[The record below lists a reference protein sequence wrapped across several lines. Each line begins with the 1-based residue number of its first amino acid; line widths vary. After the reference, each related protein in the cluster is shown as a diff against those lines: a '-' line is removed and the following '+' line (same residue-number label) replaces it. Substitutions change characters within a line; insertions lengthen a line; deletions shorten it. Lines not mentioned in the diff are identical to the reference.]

1 MMSGPPGNEKGAQL
15 PPGGRVVALMPLAL
29 ARPHALSC
37 MEAFP
42 SSSAPGREPSFPT
55 AKAEAVP
62 NATLTTDEQDII
74 WMMRVR
80 TGDRTAFAELVECHQ
95 QRVVG
100 TVARMLGADAADAE
114 DIGQQVFLRVWK
126 SAARYEPTAKF
137 TTWLYTITRNLVFN
151 ELRRRKHRPVTSFDA
166 DSPDSIPGGGDS
178 SARFEDFQ
186 APSPDATLLQ
196 TELQE
201 AITTAITQ
209 LPEAQRM
216 AIVLRRYEELSYEE
230 IASVL
235 HLTVPAVKSLLF
247 RARVLLREHLARYLN
262 S

>member
-1 MMSGPPGNEKGAQL
+1 MAVAKTDGA
-15 PPGGRVVALMPLAL
+15 
-29 ARPHALSC
+29 
-37 MEAFP
+37 
-42 SSSAPGREPSFPT
+42 
-55 AKAEAVP
+55 P
-62 NATLTTDEQDII
+62 NATLTADEQDII

-80 TGDRTAFAELVECHQ
+80 HGDRAAFAELVECHQ

-100 TVARMLGADAADAE
+100 TVARMLGIAEAE

-166 DSPDSIPGGGDS
+166 ELPGDPAGGRDDS
-178 SARFEDFQ
+178 SSRFEDFH

-196 TELQE
+196 AELQE
-201 AITTAITQ
+201 AITAAIAQ

-216 AIVLRRYEELSYEE
+216 TIILRRYEELSYEE
-230 IASVL
+230 IAVVL

-247 RARVLLREHLARYLN
+247 RARVLLRERLARYLET
-262 S
+262 

>member
-1 MMSGPPGNEKGAQL
+1 MSMA
-15 PPGGRVVALMPLAL
+15 V
-29 ARPHALSC
+29 ARPNAFSC

-42 SSSAPGREPSFPT
+42 SSSAPQGNDFPVT
-55 AKAEAVP
+55 ARADGAP
-62 NATLTTDEQDII
+62 NATLTTDEQNII

-80 TGDRTAFAELVECHQ
+80 NGDRTAFAELVECHQ

-166 DSPDSIPGGGDS
+166 APPGDEASSGDFTS
-178 SARFEDFQ
+178 RFEDFQ
-186 APSPDATLLQ
+186 APAPDATLLQ
-196 TELQE
+196 AELQE
-201 AITTAITQ
+201 AITAAIAY

-216 AIVLRRYEELSYEE
+216 AIILRRYEELSYEE
-230 IASVL
+230 IAGVL
-235 HLTVPAVKSLLF
+235 GLTVPAVKSLLF
-247 RARVLLREHLARYLN
+247 RARVLLRERLARYLEA
-262 S
+262 

>member
-1 MMSGPPGNEKGAQL
+1 MSTAAVCPNAF
-15 PPGGRVVALMPLAL
+15 
-29 ARPHALSC
+29 SC

-42 SSSAPGREPSFPT
+42 SPSASQGEVFPAVT
-55 AKAEAVP
+55 KAGGAP

-80 TGDRTAFAELVECHQ
+80 HGDRVAFAELVACHQ

-100 TVARMLGADAADAE
+100 TVARMLGTDSADAE

-126 SAARYEPTAKF
+126 SATRYEPTARF

-166 DSPDSIPGGGDS
+166 EPPGDAANSRGDPTS
-178 SARFEDFQ
+178 RFEDFQ
-186 APSPDATLLQ
+186 APAPDAALLQ
-196 TELQE
+196 AELQE
-201 AITTAITQ
+201 AITAAIAH

-216 AIVLRRYEELSYEE
+216 AIILRRYEELSYEE
-230 IASVL
+230 IAGVL
-235 HLTVPAVKSLLF
+235 GLTVPAVKSLLF
-247 RARVLLREHLARYLN
+247 RARVLLRERLARYLDA
-262 S
+262 